1 MKAGQKLQAK
11 LKSKLKLLLPF
22 SSLFFFNFNLK
33 NKENYGRVYKKLEKR
48 SERFLLNAERDLK
61 DREFDSA
68 MFNAEQA
75 LQLFLKAKILAKGVE
90 FPKTHEI
97 RKLLDVLSKLENKV
111 LKLSKEEEKIT
122 ELLEEAYISSR
133 CLPFSFSEEDVEKA
147 IEFVKKVEDFYGKS
161 L

>member
-1 MKAGQKLQAK
+1 MEE
-11 LKSKLKLLLPF
+11 F
-22 SSLFFFNFNLK
+22 
-33 NKENYGRVYKKLEKR
+33 VKKLEKR

-68 MFNAEQA
+68 MFNAEQS

-97 RKLLDVLSKLENKV
+97 RKLLDVLSKLEDKALN
-111 LKLSKEEEKIT
+111 LSKEEEKVV

-133 CLPFSFSEEDVEKA
+133 YLPFSFSEEDVEKA
-147 IEFVKKVEDFYGKS
+147 IEFVKKVRDFYGKS

>member
-1 MKAGQKLQAK
+1 MEE
-11 LKSKLKLLLPF
+11 F
-22 SSLFFFNFNLK
+22 
-33 NKENYGRVYKKLEKR
+33 VKKLEKR

-61 DREFDSA
+61 DKEFDSA

-75 LQLFLKAKILAKGVE
+75 LQLFLKAKILAKGIE

-97 RKLLDVLSKLENKV
+97 RKLLDVLSKLENKA
-111 LKLSKEEEKIT
+111 LKLSKEEEKIV

-133 CLPFSFSEEDVEKA
+133 YLPFSFFEEDVEKA
-147 IEFVKKVEDFYGKS
+147 IEFVKKVKDFYGKN

>member
-1 MKAGQKLQAK
+1 MEE
-11 LKSKLKLLLPF
+11 F
-22 SSLFFFNFNLK
+22 
-33 NKENYGRVYKKLEKR
+33 VKKLEKR

-111 LKLSKEEEKIT
+111 LKLSKEEEKII

-133 CLPFSFSEEDVEKA
+133 YLPFSFSEEDAEKA
-147 IEFVKKVEDFYGKS
+147 IEFVKKVKGFYGKS